1 MSITEELAAI
11 LGHVDQPGDFYAAG
25 RAELLAPKIEVEGVG
40 PIALPLLASQA
51 KQLIKAASR
60 APYGRGAETRIDT
73 KVRRT
78 WQIEASRVA
87 IGGKHWAKTLAG
99 IVARAAEGLGVTGP
113 ITAALYKLLIY
124 DKGSFFVSHRDT
136 EKAPGMFATLVLA
149 LPSQSEGGELVVRHK
164 DRQARLELTCEEP
177 SEIAFAA
184 FYADCVHEV
193 LPVTAGCRATLVFN
207 LLRKGAGAAPEPPE
221 YEAEAAQVAGMLS
234 AWAAK
239 ITDGNSSLQDGDT
252 DALRNNRGPEKL
264 VWPLEHA
271 YTPAELAFGNLKGA
285 DAAVARL
292 LAVAAPQAGCD
303 LHLALLSVWE
313 SGSAQYNGS
322 YRRRYRRSWHDED
335 ASDDH
340 DEFEVIEV
348 LDGGKWLSE
357 WRRLNDAETVPGK
370 LPLEDDEV
378 SPPDA
383 LDGMEPDEE
392 HFCEA
397 TGNEG
402 ASFERTY
409 SRASLVIW
417 PSQRR
422 LAVINQGGPK
432 VTLPYLEEL
441 LAQGQAAGPKRGL
454 VLQQQAVELAGYMLS
469 SWPTGRWHER
479 ECSEPTETGR
489 MLQLLA
495 RLGEPKLVEGML
507 ERLIARQDH
516 AQADNAA
523 MLEALSLLS
532 CERAAE
538 RLNAIVQAHG
548 VDALGACAAL
558 LNGALKGAFAK
569 RPNLLLP
576 AAETLVACLPGS
588 SDAAAK
594 DQWGRPRIARPGVA
608 GLVDLIATTD
618 GINAALARRAAS
630 HVLAWPRHFGLD
642 GMVVPAVKRLLQAKE
657 RRGPALDVLHSACVA
672 HLKQRTAEPLEAPRD
687 WARPSQLGCKCQHC
701 AELSQFLADPG
712 REDWTLR
719 AAQQIRS
726 HVEDE
731 IRSAHADIDCQTL
744 RRGSPHSLVCRKNQA
759 SYRRRVAQR
768 KQDLADMAVLCK

>member
-1 MSITEELAAI
+1 MAGEGGRAMSITEELAAI
-11 LGHVDQPGDFYAAG
+11 LGHVDRPGDFYATG

-40 PIALPLLASQA
+40 PIALPRLASQA

-60 APYGRGAETRIDT
+60 APYGRGAETRVDT
-73 KVRRT
+73 RVRRT
-78 WQIEASRVA
+78 WQIEASRID

-99 IVARAAEGLGVTGP
+99 IVARAADGLGVTGP

-164 DRQARLELTCEEP
+164 DREARLELTCDEP

-207 LLRKGAGAAPEPPE
+207 LLRKGAGAAPTPPE
-221 YEAEAAQVAGMLS
+221 YEAEAAQVAALLS

-239 ITDGNSSLQDGDT
+239 INNRNGRPQDGDT
-252 DALRNNRGPEKL
+252 DAVRNNRGPEKL

-292 LAVAAPQAGCD
+292 LVGAAPQAGCD

-313 SGSAQYNGS
+313 SGSAHYNGS
-322 YRRRYRRSWHDED
+322 YRRSWHDED
-335 ASDDH
+335 ASDDR

-357 WRRLNDAETVPGK
+357 WRRLGNAETVPGK

-383 LDGMEPDEE
+383 LDGMETDEE

-409 SRASLVIW
+409 SRATLVIW
-417 PSQRR
+417 PSQRK

-432 VTLPYLEEL
+432 LTLPYLEEL
-441 LAQGQAAGPKRGL
+441 LAQWQAAGPKRGP
-454 VLQQQAVELAGYMLS
+454 VFQQQAVELAGY
-469 SWPTGRWHER
+469 G
-479 ECSEPTETGR
+479 
-489 MLQLLA
+489 
-495 RLGEPKLVEGML
+495 
-507 ERLIARQDH
+507 
-516 AQADNAA
+516 
-523 MLEALSLLS
+523 
-532 CERAAE
+532 RAAE
-538 RLNAIVQAHG
+538 R
-548 VDALGACAAL
+548 D
-558 LNGALKGAFAK
+558 
-569 RPNLLLP
+569 R
-576 AAETLVACLPGS
+576 GS
-588 SDAAAK
+588 
-594 DQWGRPRIARPGVA
+594 P
-608 GLVDLIATTD
+608 
-618 GINAALARRAAS
+618 
-630 HVLAWPRHFGLD
+630 
-642 GMVVPAVKRLLQAKE
+642 
-657 RRGPALDVLHSACVA
+657 RRG
-672 HLKQRTAEPLEAPRD
+672 
-687 WARPSQLGCKCQHC
+687 C
-701 AELSQFLADPG
+701 AS
-712 REDWTLR
+712 RVCR
-719 AAQQIRS
+719 AAQRGTEGNICQEAKPAPSRGRDPCGMSPVVLTQLRKTSGVALGPRGRGSRAWSTSSQLPMASMPHGQARRKSRPRLAAALRARRDCGSNRQAPAAGERATRS
-726 HVEDE
+726 D
-731 IRSAHADIDCQTL
+731 IGRSPQRL
-744 RRGSPHSLVCRKNQA
+744 RRSP
-759 SYRRRVAQR
+759 
-768 KQDLADMAVLCK
+768 

>member
-1 MSITEELAAI
+1 MSITDELAAI
-11 LGHVDQPGDFYAAG
+11 LGHVDRPGDFYATG

-60 APYGRGAETRIDT
+60 APYGRGAETRVDT
-73 KVRRT
+73 RVRRT
-78 WQIEASRVA
+78 WQIEASRVD

-99 IVARAAEGLGVTGP
+99 IVARAADGLGVTGP

-164 DRQARLELTCEEP
+164 DREARLELTCDEP

-184 FYADCVHEV
+184 FYADCAHEV

-207 LLRKGAGAAPEPPE
+207 LLRKGAGAAPTPPE
-221 YEAEAAQVAGMLS
+221 YEAETAQVAALLS

-239 ITDGNSSLQDGDT
+239 ITDRNSRPQDGDT
-252 DALRNNRGPEKL
+252 DAVRNNRGPEKL

-292 LAVAAPQAGCD
+292 LAAAAPQAGCD

-322 YRRRYRRSWHDED
+322 YRRSWHDED
-335 ASDDH
+335 ASEDH

-357 WRRLNDAETVPGK
+357 WRRLGNAETVPGK

-383 LDGMEPDEE
+383 LDGMDPDEE

-397 TGNEG
+397 TGNKG

-409 SRASLVIW
+409 SRATLVIW
-417 PSQRR
+417 PSQRK

-432 VTLPYLEEL
+432 LTLPYLEEL
-441 LAQGQAAGPKRGL
+441 LAQWQAAGPKRGP
-454 VLQQQAVELAGYMLS
+454 VFQQQAVELAGYMLS

-489 MLQLLA
+489 MLQLLT
-495 RLGEPKLVEGML
+495 RLGKPKLVEAML
-507 ERLIARQDH
+507 ERLIAQQDH
-516 AQADNAA
+516 AQTDNAA
-523 MLEALSLLS
+523 MLEALSVLS

-538 RLNAIVQAHG
+538 RLNAIVEAHG
-548 VDALGACAAL
+548 VDALRACA
-558 LNGALKGAFAK
+558 
-569 RPNLLLP
+569 
-576 AAETLVACLPGS
+576 
-588 SDAAAK
+588 
-594 DQWGRPRIARPGVA
+594 
-608 GLVDLIATTD
+608 
-618 GINAALARRAAS
+618 
-630 HVLAWPRHFGLD
+630 
-642 GMVVPAVKRLLQAKE
+642 
-657 RRGPALDVLHSACVA
+657 
-672 HLKQRTAEPLEAPRD
+672 
-687 WARPSQLGCKCQHC
+687 
-701 AELSQFLADPG
+701 
-712 REDWTLR
+712 R
-719 AAQQIRS
+719 AAQRGTEGNI
-726 HVEDE
+726 
-731 IRSAHADIDCQTL
+731 CQEAKPAPS
-744 RRGSPHSLVCRKNQA
+744 RGSDPCGMSPR
-759 SYRRRVAQR
+759 
-768 KQDLADMAVLCK
+768 